1 MTAYLVRRL
10 LQALPQLLLISLILF
25 VLLQAIGDPLA
36 VRGLT
41 RGAHVRP
48 EDAARLRRQYG
59 LDKPVLVQYLVW
71 LAGNDWMRVD
81 TDGDGRDD
89 AYGAAKGVL
98 RGDLGK
104 SIVDNRP
111 ALAVIT
117 ERLPNTL
124 LLLVTAEVIIWILA
138 LVIGVTTALKQYSVY
153 DHVLTAGSFI
163 GYSMPVFWLALMLMY
178 IFAVNF
184 RRWGL
189 PHLPTIGM
197 CDANLSCTPADVAR
211 HMVLPLTVLV
221 VMGVAEYSRYIRA
234 SMLEVLGENYI
245 QFARAKG
252 LHERRVITGH
262 ALKNGLL
269 PFVTLAGMELPF
281 LLAGAAVTEA
291 IFGWPGTGRLFV
303 ERLERADFPVLMAM
317 LMLIAV
323 AVVIFQL
330 LTDLV
335 YAFLDPRIHVAE

>member
-1 MTAYLVRRL
+1 MTAYIVRRL

-36 VRGLT
+36 TRGLT
-41 RGAHVRP
+41 HGTPLKPA
-48 EDAARLRRQYG
+48 DAERLRRQYG

-81 TDGDGRDD
+81 TDGDGHDD

-111 ALAVIT
+111 ALVVVT

-124 LLLVTAEVIIWILA
+124 LLLVTAEILIWILA

-153 DHVLTAGSFI
+153 DHMMTAGSFI

-197 CDANLSCTPADVAR
+197 CDAGPNCAPTDVAR

-291 IFGWPGTGRLFV
+291 IFGWPGTGQLFV
-303 ERLERADFPVLMAM
+303 ERLARADFPVLMAM

-335 YAFLDPRIHVAE
+335 YAYLDPRIHVAE